1 MTELEAEGVG
11 ETVGEAKWTALREL
25 ERRFPGLDK
34 ASVSFTVLFEGERG
48 LLGVG
53 QVPARVLARL
63 EQAPRPSVPAAAEE
77 PGSPAAQLREVL
89 ERVTTALGCPAE
101 IVISEDEE
109 TLVGT
114 LSGPRLG
121 LFIGRHGQTIDAV
134 QYVANAIVWRAQ
146 EERKDVI
153 VDAAGYRERRRQSL
167 QHLADR
173 AAGQAHRSG
182 EAVALEPM
190 SSPERKVI
198 HLHLQDRRG
207 IETASEGT
215 EPNRF
220 VVIIPATHPRTG
232 SPPASE

>member
-1 MTELEAEGVG
+1 MTELEAEGTG

-34 ASVSFTVLFEGERG
+34 AGVSFTVLSEGERG

-63 EQAPRPSVPAAAEE
+63 EEAPRSAAPAATEE

-89 ERVTTALGCPAE
+89 EKVTAALGCPAE
-101 IVISEDEE
+101 IAISEDEE

-114 LSGPRLG
+114 VSGSRLG

-134 QYVANAIVWRAQ
+134 QYVANAIVWRAH
-146 EERKDVI
+146 EERKAVV

-167 QHLADR
+167 HQLADR
-173 AAGQAHRSG
+173 VAGQVQRSG

-190 SSPERKVI
+190 SSPERKVV
-198 HLHLQDRRG
+198 HLYLEDRPG

-215 EPNRF
+215 EPNRY
-220 VVIIPATHPRTG
+220 VVIR
-232 SPPASE
+232 PASE